1 MFTFI
6 FCFLFFIYGLSFFL
20 SFIFYY
26 LLLLFIYYYLSIFI
40 FHFSFF
46 IVFSRFRPLQVL
58 PKSITLF
65 TDALVSLERIESLVF
80 EAEKYDKNLFSCN
93 KFANNVNDSI
103 SDDDDSDNGDDDIN
117 SIQNIQN
124 TSNYD
129 NINSNNNNDNS
140 NRNNNNRNDN
150 NRNNKTGIILKNVT
164 AVRSKDTIILRN
176 ISFSLKSSGLVLIVG
191 GNASGKTSLL
201 LSVLNELHFTIGEAS
216 IKPNEVTRT
225 LSKII
230 VFCAVYFNIVFIT
243 VILLYFILLHS
254 TLFYFIL
261 LFLNC
266 DQIQTFL
273 LQRLICLF
281 VC

>member
-1 MFTFI
+1 M
-6 FCFLFFIYGLSFFL
+6 
-20 SFIFYY
+20 
-26 LLLLFIYYYLSIFI
+26 FIYYYLSIFI

-93 KFANNVNDSI
+93 KFENNVNDSI

-216 IKPNEVTRT
+216 IKPNEVTRS

-230 VFCAVYFNIVFIT
+230 IFCAVYFNIVFIT
-243 VILLYFILLHS
+243 IILLYFILLHF
-254 TLFYFIL
+254 TPLYFILFYFIL

-273 LQRLICLF
+273 SQRLICLF